1 MLSRRTVLNTGT
13 AALAT
18 RLFAAPAGARKPNPE
33 LAKLGAVSLAEA
45 RKLKA
50 SYCDIRIIRTR
61 QQFLSIRL
69 NPERGTGKTLEVPG
83 VGDGGSFGFGVRV
96 IVDGAWGFAASPLV
110 QPEEIARITVE
121 AVQVA
126 KANASLM
133 NKPVVLAPVPA
144 YTDYWQTPHQ
154 RDPFEVPI
162 QEKLE
167 LIRSAAAEARKSQQ
181 VFSAGCTLAF
191 RKEDNGTARRSGR
204 PSPTRSMFRR

>member
-1 MLSRRTVLNTGT
+1 M
-13 AALAT
+13 
-18 RLFAAPAGARKPNPE
+18 
-33 LAKLGAVSLAEA
+33 SLAEA
-45 RKLKA
+45 RNLKA
-50 SYCDIRIIRTR
+50 SYCDIRIIKTR

>member
-1 MLSRRTVLNTGT
+1 M
-13 AALAT
+13 
-18 RLFAAPAGARKPNPE
+18 
-33 LAKLGAVSLAEA
+33 SLAEA
-45 RKLKA
+45 KKLKA

-110 QPEEIARITVE
+110 QPEEIARITAE

-167 LIRSAAAEARKSQQ
+167 LIRSAAAEAKKIAAGLLRRLHPGLPQGGQ
-181 VFSAGCTLAF
+181 VLRLFGGFQYSAAQPADLRHRQF
-191 RKEDNGTARRSGR
+191 HRRRSGQGPLED
-204 PSPTRSMFRR
+204 PSIPTAPRDRRL